1 MKLRLGAL
9 DELNARPLWFSLGA
23 DPDVELIRNTR
34 AGTTELLERDRVDVS
49 VVSVVK
55 AAEAGWHRVPGIG
68 IAASRTLGSVL
79 LLSDVKPYEASV
91 IYAAQDSG
99 TSTMLLLALLRR
111 MGRNPSLI
119 RLPAAEARAKA
130 KMGLGSAALLIGDE
144 AMKARS
150 SFAESWDL
158 LEAWNQRTGLPMVFG
173 VWASRRPVSAEVS
186 RRLIDAAAQ
195 GERQYAQIA
204 DQVAGEGWIGRD
216 EAAAY
221 LHRLHYTLKPADE
234 LAIELLLTIL
244 QSYEL
249 IRLPAGTTTLER
261 THRDVLSWNQ
271 NDDAVHHR

>member
-9 DELNARPLWFSLGA
+9 DELNARPLWFSLGT
-23 DPDVELIRNTR
+23 DPDIELLRDTR

-79 LLSDVKPYEASV
+79 LLSDVKPYEAAV
-91 IYAAQDSG
+91 IYAAQDSR

-111 MGRNPSLI
+111 MGRNPSI
-119 RLPAAEARAKA
+119 VRLPAAEARARA
-130 KMGLGSAALLIGDE
+130 KIDRGSAALLIGDE

-150 SFAESWDL
+150 AFAESWDL
-158 LEAWNQRTGLPMVFG
+158 LEAWNQCTGLPMVFG
-173 VWASRRPVSAEVS
+173 VWASRHPITADGSQ
-186 RRLIDAAAQ
+186 RLIDAAAQ
-195 GERQYAQIA
+195 GERQYARIA
-204 DQVAGEGWIGRD
+204 DQMADEGWITRD

-221 LHRLHYTLKPADE
+221 LHRLHYTLNPTDE
-234 LAIELLLTIL
+234 LAIALLLTIL

-249 IRLPAGTTTLER
+249 IRLPAGAPTLER

-271 NDDAVHHR
+271 NDDTIHHR

>member
-9 DELNARPLWFSLGA
+9 DELNARPLWFSLGT
-23 DPDVELIRNTR
+23 DPDVELIRDTR
-34 AGTTELLERDRVDVS
+34 GGTTELLERDRVDVS

-55 AAEAGWHRVPGIG
+55 AAEEGWHRVPGIG

-91 IYAAQDSG
+91 IYAAQDSR

-111 MGRNPSLI
+111 MGRNPSII
-119 RLPAAEARAKA
+119 RLPAAEARARA
-130 KMGLGSAALLIGDE
+130 KLDRGSAALLIGDE

-150 SFAESWDL
+150 SFTASWDL

-173 VWASRRPVSAEVS
+173 VWASRRPITADGSQ
-186 RRLIDAAAQ
+186 RLIDAAAQ

-204 DQVAGEGWIGRD
+204 DRMADEGWITRD

-234 LAIELLLTIL
+234 IAIELLLTIL

-249 IRLPAGTTTLER
+249 IRLPAGATTLER
-261 THRDVLSWNQ
+261 THPDVLSWNQ

>member
-9 DELNARPLWFSLGA
+9 DELNARPLWFSLGT
-23 DPDVELIRNTR
+23 DPDVELIRDTR
-34 AGTTELLERDRVDVS
+34 EGTTVLLERDRVDAS

-68 IAASRTLGSVL
+68 IAAARTLGSVL
-79 LLSDVKPYEASV
+79 LLSDGEPTEASV
-91 IYAAQDSG
+91 IYAAQDSR

-111 MGRNPSLI
+111 MGRNPSII
-119 RLPAAEARAKA
+119 RLPAAEARAHA
-130 KMGLGSAALLIGDE
+130 KRDRGSAALLIGDE
-144 AMKARS
+144 GMKARA

-173 VWASRRPVSAEVS
+173 VWASRRPLTADESQ
-186 RRLIDAAAQ
+186 RLIDAAAH
-195 GERQYAQIA
+195 GERQYAQISTRMA
-204 DQVAGEGWIGRD
+204 DEGWITRD

-249 IRLPAGTTTLER
+249 IRLPAGVTTLER
-261 THRDVLSWNQ
+261 THRDVVSWNQ
-271 NDDAVHHR
+271 HDDATHH

>member
-9 DELNARPLWFSLGA
+9 DELNARPLWFSLGT
-23 DPDVELIRNTR
+23 DPDVELIRDTR

-55 AAEAGWHRVPGIG
+55 AAEAGWHRIPGIG

-91 IYAAQDSG
+91 IYAAQDSR

-111 MGRNPSLI
+111 MGRNPSII
-119 RLPAAEARAKA
+119 RLPAAEARARA
-130 KMGLGSAALLIGDE
+130 KMDRGSAALLIGDE

-158 LEAWNQRTGLPMVFG
+158 PEAWNQRTGLPMVFG
-173 VWASRRPVSAEVS
+173 VWASRRPISADGS
-186 RRLIDAAAQ
+186 QRLIGAAAQ

-204 DQVAGEGWIGRD
+204 DQMADEGWITRD

-234 LAIELLLTIL
+234 IAIELLLTIL

-249 IRLPAGTTTLER
+249 IRLPAGATTLER

>member
-23 DPDVELIRNTR
+23 DPDVELIRDTR

-49 VVSVVK
+49 VVSIVK

-68 IAASRTLGSVL
+68 IAASQTLGSVL
-79 LLSDVKPYEASV
+79 LLSDAKPYEASV
-91 IYAAQDSG
+91 IYAAQDSR

-111 MGRNPSLI
+111 MGRQPAIL
-119 RLPAAEARAKA
+119 RLPAAEARARA
-130 KMGLGSAALLIGDE
+130 KLDRGSAALLIGDE

-150 SFAESWDL
+150 SFTESWDL
-158 LEAWNQRTGLPMVFG
+158 LEAWNQHTGLPMVFG
-173 VWASRRPVSAEVS
+173 VWASRRPITADVS
-186 RRLIDAAAQ
+186 RRLVDAAAQ

-204 DQVAGEGWIGRD
+204 DQTANAGWITRD
-216 EAAAY
+216 DAAAY
-221 LHRLHYTLKPADE
+221 LHRLHYSLKPADE
-234 LAIELLLTIL
+234 SAIDLLLTVL
-244 QSYEL
+244 QLYEL
-249 IRLPAGTTTLER
+249 IRLPGGAATLER

>member
-9 DELNARPLWFSLGA
+9 DELNARPLWFSLGT
-23 DPDVELIRNTR
+23 DPDVELIRDTR

-99 TSTMLLLALLRR
+99 TSTRLLLALLRR
-111 MGRNPSLI
+111 MGRTPSII

-130 KMGLGSAALLIGDE
+130 KMDRGSAALLIGDE

-158 LEAWNQRTGLPMVFG
+158 PEAWNQRTGLPMVFG
-173 VWASRRPVSAEVS
+173 VWASRRPLTAGVSQ
-186 RRLIDAAAQ
+186 RLIDAAAQ

-204 DQVAGEGWIGRD
+204 DQMADEGWITRD

-249 IRLPAGTTTLER
+249 IRLPAGATTLER
-261 THRDVLSWNQ
+261 THRDVWSWNQ

>member
-9 DELNARPLWFSLGA
+9 DELNARPLWFSLGT
-23 DPDVELIRNTR
+23 DPDVEVVRDTR
-34 AGTTELLERDRVDVS
+34 AGTTALLERDRVDVS

-55 AAEAGWHRVPGIG
+55 AAEAGWHRVPGVG
-68 IAASRTLGSVL
+68 IAASTTLGSVL
-79 LLSDVKPYEASV
+79 LLSDVKPHEASV
-91 IYAAQDSG
+91 IYAAQDSR

-111 MGRNPSLI
+111 LGRTPPVI
-119 RLPAAEARAKA
+119 RLPAAEARAQA
-130 KMGLGSAALLIGDE
+130 KLDRGSAALLIGDE

-173 VWASRRPVSAEVS
+173 VWASRRPVTADVS
-186 RRLIDAAAQ
+186 RRLLDAAAQ

-204 DQVAGEGWIGRD
+204 AQTTNEGWITRD
-216 EAAAY
+216 AAAAY

-234 LAIELLLTIL
+234 LAIDLLLTIL

-249 IRLPAGTTTLER
+249 IRLPAGATTLER

-271 NDDAVHHR
+271 NDDAVHH

>member
-9 DELNARPLWFSLGA
+9 DELNARPLWFSLGT
-23 DPDVELIRNTR
+23 DPDIELLRDTR
-34 AGTTELLERDRVDVS
+34 AGTTELLERDRADVS

-79 LLSDVKPYEASV
+79 LLSDVKPYEAPV
-91 IYAAQDSG
+91 IYAAQDSR

-111 MGRNPSLI
+111 MGRNPSI
-119 RLPAAEARAKA
+119 VKLPAAEARARA
-130 KMGLGSAALLIGDE
+130 KIDRGSAALLIGDE

-150 SFAESWDL
+150 AFAESWDL
-158 LEAWNQRTGLPMVFG
+158 LEAWNRRTGLPMVFG
-173 VWASRRPVSAEVS
+173 VWASRRPIAADGSQ
-186 RRLIDAAAQ
+186 RLIDAAAQ

-204 DQVAGEGWIGRD
+204 DQVADEGWITRD

-221 LHRLHYTLKPADE
+221 LHRLHYILKPADE
-234 LAIELLLTIL
+234 LAIALLLTIL

-249 IRLPAGTTTLER
+249 IRLPAGATTLER

-271 NDDAVHHR
+271 NDDAIHHR

>member
-9 DELNARPLWFSLGA
+9 DELNARPLWFSLGT
-23 DPDVELIRNTR
+23 DPDIELIRDTR

-91 IYAAQDSG
+91 IYAAQDSR

-111 MGRNPSLI
+111 MGRDPSII

-130 KMGLGSAALLIGDE
+130 KMDRGSAALLIGDE

-158 LEAWNQRTGLPMVFG
+158 PEAWNQRTGLPMVFG
-173 VWASRRPVSAEVS
+173 VWASRRPITADVSQ
-186 RRLIDAAAQ
+186 RLIDAAAQ

-204 DQVAGEGWIGRD
+204 DQMADEGWITRD
-216 EAAAY
+216 EAATY
-221 LHRLHYTLKPADE
+221 LHRLHYTLKPVDE
-234 LAIELLLTIL
+234 IAIELLLTIL

-249 IRLPAGTTTLER
+249 ITLPAGATTPER

-271 NDDAVHHR
+271 NDDAVHH

>member
-9 DELNARPLWFSLGA
+9 DELNARPLWFSLRM
-23 DPDVELIRNTR
+23 DPDVELIRDTR

-79 LLSDVKPYEASV
+79 LLSDVKPWEASV
-91 IYAAQDSG
+91 IYAAQDSR

-111 MGRNPSLI
+111 MGRNPSII

-130 KMGLGSAALLIGDE
+130 KLDRGSAALLIGDE

-158 LEAWNQRTGLPMVFG
+158 AEAWNRRTGLPMVFG
-173 VWASRRPVSAEVS
+173 VWASRRPITADVAQ
-186 RRLIDAAAQ
+186 RLTAAAAQ
-195 GERQYAQIA
+195 GEQQYAQIA
-204 DQVAGEGWIGRD
+204 DHMADERWIARD
-216 EAAAY
+216 AAAAY
-221 LHRLHYTLKPADE
+221 LHRLHYTLKPGDE
-234 LAIELLLTIL
+234 VAVELLLTIL

-249 IRLPAGTTTLER
+249 IRLPAGATTLER

-271 NDDAVHHR
+271 DEDAVHYR

>member
-9 DELNARPLWFSLGA
+9 DELNARPLWFSLGT
-23 DPDVELIRNTR
+23 DPDVELIRDTR

-91 IYAAQDSG
+91 IYTAQESR

-111 MGRNPSLI
+111 MGRHPSI
-119 RLPAAEARAKA
+119 ISLPAAEARAKA
-130 KMGLGSAALLIGDE
+130 KMDRGSAALLIGDE

-158 LEAWNQRTGLPMVFG
+158 PEAWNQCTGLPMVFG
-173 VWASRRPVSAEVS
+173 VWASRRPITSDGS
-186 RRLIDAAAQ
+186 QRLIDAAAQ

-204 DQVAGEGWIGRD
+204 DQIAGEGWITRD

-234 LAIELLLTIL
+234 LAIQLLLTIL

-249 IRLPAGTTTLER
+249 IRLPAGATTLER

>member
-9 DELNARPLWFSLGA
+9 DELNARPLWFSLRTN
-23 DPDVELIRNTR
+23 PDVELLRDTR
-34 AGTTELLERDRVDVS
+34 AGTTELLERDRADVS

-91 IYAAQDSG
+91 IHAAEDSR

-111 MGRNPSLI
+111 MGRNPSII
-119 RLPAAEARAKA
+119 RLPAAEARARA
-130 KMGLGSAALLIGDE
+130 KMNRGSAALLIGDE

-150 SFAESWDL
+150 SFAQSWDL

-249 IRLPAGTTTLER
+249 IRLPAGATTLER